1 MNIMMMPS
9 VPTKLVSS
17 ASPLQG
23 QNLSESDKFNHCVF
37 RDIVFPKDT
46 KSRNSGVIGNLHG
59 S

>member
-17 ASPLQG
+17 ASPLPG
-23 QNLSESDKFNHCVF
+23 QNLSESDKCNHCVF
-37 RDIVFPKDT
+37 RDIVFPNDT
-46 KSRNSGVIGNLHG
+46 KSHNSGVIDNLHG